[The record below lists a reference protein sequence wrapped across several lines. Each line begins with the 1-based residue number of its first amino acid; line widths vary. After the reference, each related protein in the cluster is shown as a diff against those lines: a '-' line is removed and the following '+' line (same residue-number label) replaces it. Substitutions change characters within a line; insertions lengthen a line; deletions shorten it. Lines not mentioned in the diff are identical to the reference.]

1 MPTELDNKITNLKA
15 LICKLKDSYDAGD
28 YALFPDIYYVMRDL
42 LLIRMCDLNIERKEW
57 GPK

>member
-28 YALFPDIYYVMRDL
+28 YALFPDMYYLIRDV
-42 LLIRMCDLNIERKEW
+42 LLIRMCDLNIERKI
-57 GPK
+57 K